1 MDFLEL
7 QEQQRSNP
15 DAPTREQNA
24 SWVLLCLSPPRLT
37 FIGFSLDKAAPNKV
51 HAPCF
56 LNILSTSI
64 SAGDVLEELRLARN
78 CDFSKAVKASSSSGL
93 SNGVR
98 PVPTDDKEVIPESDD
113 EGDDSGPTQMVA
125 ETQRKTA
132 GNRMQGLDSIKVG
145 TRRDYT
151 EGASEKVPRNLQAC
165 ESGMGAR
172 DGKARCCFD
181 GLLAAV
187 RSAESLH
194 LLDLS
199 ENGLERD
206 QITQLRVAFQRDN
219 SELEDGWQVG
229 LLRRL

>member
-1 MDFLEL
+1 M
-7 QEQQRSNP
+7 P
-15 DAPTREQNA
+15 
-24 SWVLLCLSPPRLT
+24 
-37 FIGFSLDKAAPNKV
+37 AA
-51 HAPCF
+51 
-56 LNILSTSI
+56 
-64 SAGDVLEELRLARN
+64 GVLEELRLARN
-78 CDFSKAVKASSSSGL
+78 CDFSKAVEASSSSGL
-93 SNGVR
+93 SKGVS

-113 EGDDSGPTQMVA
+113 EGDDSRPMQMVPDI
-125 ETQRKTA
+125 QRRTK
-132 GNRMQGLDSIKVG
+132 GDLKQGLDSGKAG
-145 TRRDYT
+145 TRQDYT
-151 EGASEKVPRNLQAC
+151 EGASDKVPRNIQAY
-165 ESGMGAR
+165 ERVMGAR

-199 ENGLERD
+199 ENGLEHD